1 MIHKSNKAYKSIG
14 EVAKILNLVNEKKG
28 TLNTHTIRFWEKE
41 FKQIRPI
48 LLSGNRRYYDE
59 KEIEKIK
66 YIKFLLKDK
75 GYTLK
80 GAKKLLKLK
89 QNNVDDL
96 EANAVRN
103 EFLKRNIKKKT
114 KLILDKI
121 KAIKKNG

>member
-1 MIHKSNKAYKSIG
+1 MSKKLLNISELSNL
-14 EVAKILNLVNEKKG
+14 LNLRDK
-28 TLNTHTIRFWEKE
+28 NTGKPQNHVIRFWEKE

-80 GAKKLLKLK
+80 GADRKSTRLNSSHS
-89 QNNVDDL
+89 QQSRMPSS
-96 EANAVRN
+96 A
-103 EFLKRNIKKKT
+103 
-114 KLILDKI
+114 
-121 KAIKKNG
+121 

>member
-1 MIHKSNKAYKSIG
+1 MNISELSNL
-14 EVAKILNLVNEKKG
+14 LNLRDK
-28 TLNTHTIRFWEKE
+28 NTGKPQNHVIRFWEKE

-59 KEIEKIK
+59 KKIKKIK

-96 EANAVRN
+96 ESNAERN
-103 EFLKRNIKKKT
+103 
-114 KLILDKI
+114 
-121 KAIKKNG
+121 

>member
-1 MIHKSNKAYKSIG
+1 MSKKLLNISELSNL
-14 EVAKILNLVNEKKG
+14 LNLRDK
-28 TLNTHTIRFWEKE
+28 NTGKPQNHVIRFWEKE
-41 FKQIRPI
+41 FKQIRPT

-103 EFLKRNIKKKT
+103 EFLKRNIKKQN
-114 KLILDKI
+114 KI
-121 KAIKKNG
+121 NTR

>member
-1 MIHKSNKAYKSIG
+1 MSKKLLNISELSNLLDLRDK
-14 EVAKILNLVNEKKG
+14 
-28 TLNTHTIRFWEKE
+28 NTGKPQNHVIRFWEKE
-41 FKQIRPI
+41 FKQIRPT

-103 EFLKRNIKKKT
+103 EFLKRNIKNKK

-121 KAIKKNG
+121 KEIKKNG

>member
-1 MIHKSNKAYKSIG
+1 MSKKLLNISELSNLLDLRDK
-14 EVAKILNLVNEKKG
+14 
-28 TLNTHTIRFWEKE
+28 NTGKPQNHVIRFWEKE
-41 FKQIRPI
+41 FKQIRPT

-103 EFLKRNIKKKT
+103 EFLKRNIKNKT
-114 KLILDKI
+114 K
-121 KAIKKNG
+121 

>member
-1 MIHKSNKAYKSIG
+1 MSKKLLNISELSNL
-14 EVAKILNLVNEKKG
+14 LNLRDK
-28 TLNTHTIRFWEKE
+28 NTGRPQNHVIRFWEKE
-41 FKQIRPI
+41 FKQIRPT

-103 EFLKRNIKKKT
+103 EFLKEILKT
-114 KLILDKI
+114 KQ
-121 KAIKKNG
+121 N